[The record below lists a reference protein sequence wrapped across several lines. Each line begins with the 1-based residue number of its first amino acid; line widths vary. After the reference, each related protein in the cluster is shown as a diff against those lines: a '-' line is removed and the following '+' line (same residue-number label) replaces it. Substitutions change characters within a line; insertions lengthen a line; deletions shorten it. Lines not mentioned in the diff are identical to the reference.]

1 MPSGTI
7 KLWSGQY
14 KITEARY
21 YSVKSRKSVIES
33 WVCLYGVKM
42 EKYEIG
48 IVPDYEP
55 TYHLQKANI
64 LKYPAKKK

>member
-21 YSVKSRKSVIES
+21 YSVKSRASVIES
-33 WVCLYGVKM
+33 WRILHGAKM
-42 EKYEIG
+42 EKYDIG
-48 IVPDYEP
+48 ILPDYEP
-55 TYHLQKANI
+55 TYHLQKENI